1 MHAQNHVP
9 CLPSACCKK
18 CVFFVTHDLPYGIL
32 VEAAQRG
39 IMAFA
44 DQANA
49 DLLHGRLE
57 PGHYRIRQA
66 CNNIKLPASYASPTR
81 SALAPPPA
89 ATAPP
94 AGRPCACTLDIG
106 TTLPRISPTS
116 SPDASQGARC
126 GRRPTAA
133 RTARTRLED
142 KGSTKSNCSSTCLPT
157 CEQHVEHS
165 EQDSGHTSR
174 ACPDLTLLHSL
185 ARTRAAWDITN
196 RRDAVLPR
204 CMRARG
210 IAHLRAL

>member
-1 MHAQNHVP
+1 MGSDSPFPFRLSPAPHRRDGPDEVGYAVWAIP
-9 CLPSACCKK
+9 YPTSGSAPETLPS
-18 CVFFVTHDLPYGIL
+18 P
-32 VEAAQRG
+32 
-39 IMAFA
+39 
-44 DQANA
+44 A

-66 CNNIKLPASYASPTR
+66 CNDIKLPASYASPTR
-81 SALAPPPA
+81 PALAPPPA

-142 KGSTKSNCSSTCLPT
+142 KGSTKSNCSSTHWATLGFLST
-157 CEQHVEHS
+157 KVKTEIQA
-165 EQDSGHTSR
+165 SR
-174 ACPDLTLLHSL
+174 EIFND
-185 ARTRAAWDITN
+185 
-196 RRDAVLPR
+196 
-204 CMRARG
+204 
-210 IAHLRAL
+210 